1 MGAGASIQIDEKTS
15 NMLKEETMKPI
26 DASDVATPRGESAKA
41 EVIRLRALIAENA
54 GKGNKS
60 FTTSSRLVP
69 ETYLSASTIL
79 KQIHSKEKS
88 CVDIVKASLQRIE
101 DTKVINACIDVL
113 TDSALAAAK
122 AVDEKIAAGG
132 TLRKLEG
139 LPIFVKLNIVFFIIF

>member
-1 MGAGASIQIDEKTS
+1 
-15 NMLKEETMKPI
+15 MKPI
-26 DASDVATPRGESAKA
+26 DASDVATPRGESAIA

-54 GKGNKS
+54 GKSNES
-60 FTTSSRLVP
+60 FNTTSSRLVP

-139 LPIFVKLNIVFFIIF
+139 LPIFVKCIVVFFNARGTPLGISPGNK